1 MKAPMPASSLEAN
14 KALVLAH
21 YDAVTNRHDP
31 DAIRTQVTSD
41 FFDHAANAAMT
52 ADDVIAHSKALHATF
67 GEMNAAVES
76 IIAEGDTVAARV
88 VWRGVH
94 EGPWRGIAPTGKRFE
109 FRGMTF
115 WRIRDGRIAERWAE
129 VDFASLE
136 KQLKG

>member
-1 MKAPMPASSLEAN
+1 MPASSLEAN

-21 YDAVTNRHDP
+21 YDAVTNGHDP

-41 FFDHAANAAMT
+41 SFDHVTNATMSAEEVISHSAAMH
-52 ADDVIAHSKALHATF
+52 VTF
-67 GEMNAAVES
+67 GEFSAAAES
-76 IIAEGDTVAARV
+76 IVAEGDMVAARV

-94 EGPWRGIAPTGKRFE
+94 KGPWRGIQPTGKRFE

>member
-1 MKAPMPASSLEAN
+1 MKAQCLSRPSN

-31 DAIRTQVTSD
+31 DAIRSQIASD

-52 ADDVIAHSKALHATF
+52 AADVIAHSTALHATF

-88 VWRGVH
+88 VWRGMH
-94 EGPWRGIAPTGKRFE
+94 KGAWRDVAPTGKHFE

-115 WRIRDGRIAERWAE
+115 WRIRDGKIAERWAE

-136 KQLKG
+136 KQLRG

>member
-1 MKAPMPASSLEAN
+1 
-14 KALVLAH
+14 
-21 YDAVTNRHDP
+21 
-31 DAIRTQVTSD
+31 
-41 FFDHAANAAMT
+41 MT
-52 ADDVIAHSKALHATF
+52 ADDVIAHSAALHATF

-94 EGPWRGIAPTGKRFE
+94 KGPWRGIAPTGKRFE

-115 WRIRDGRIAERWAE
+115 WRICDGRIAERWAE

>member
-1 MKAPMPASSLEAN
+1 MKVAMSASSLEAN

-31 DAIRTQVTSD
+31 DAIRTQVSPD
-41 FFDHAANAAMT
+41 FFDHAANAAMS
-52 ADDVIAHSKALHATF
+52 ADDVIAHFKALHATF
-67 GEMNAAVES
+67 GEMNASVET
-76 IIAEGDTVAARV
+76 IIAEGDIVAARV

-94 EGPWRGIAPTGKRFE
+94 RGPWRGIAPTDKRIE
-109 FRGMTF
+109 FRGMMF
-115 WRIRDGRIAERWAE
+115 WRIRDNRIAERWAE

>member
-1 MKAPMPASSLEAN
+1 MKVPMPVSSLEAN

-31 DAIRTQVTSD
+31 DAIRAQVTSD

-67 GEMNAAVES
+67 GEMNASVET

-94 EGPWRGIAPTGKRFE
+94 RGPWRGIAPTGKRIE

-136 KQLKG
+136 KQLRD

>member
-1 MKAPMPASSLEAN
+1 MPVMSLEAN

-21 YDAVTNRHDP
+21 YDAVTNRHDS
-31 DAIRTQVTSD
+31 DAIRTQVTPD

-52 ADDVIAHSKALHATF
+52 ADDVIAHSRALHATF

-76 IIAEGDTVAARV
+76 IVAEGDTVAARV
-88 VWRGVH
+88 TWRGVH
-94 EGPWRGIAPTGKRFE
+94 KGPWRGVAPTGKRFE

-136 KQLKG
+136 KQLKS

>member
-1 MKAPMPASSLEAN
+1 MPTSNLEAN
-14 KALVLAH
+14 KALVHAH
-21 YDAVTNRHDP
+21 YDAVTNNHDP

-41 FFDHAANAAMT
+41 FFDHAANAVMS
-52 ADDVIAHSKALHATF
+52 ADQVIAHSAALHATF
-67 GEMNAAVES
+67 GELKATAES
-76 IIAEGDTVAARV
+76 IVAEGDMVAARV

-94 EGPWRGIAPTGKRFE
+94 KGPWRGIAPTGKRFE

-136 KQLKG
+136 QQLRG

>member
-1 MKAPMPASSLEAN
+1 MPVSSLEAN

-52 ADDVIAHSKALHATF
+52 ADDVIAHSAALHATF

-76 IIAEGDTVAARV
+76 IIAEGDTLRPAWSGAAC
-88 VWRGVH
+88 
-94 EGPWRGIAPTGKRFE
+94 T
-109 FRGMTF
+109 
-115 WRIRDGRIAERWAE
+115 RDPGAASRPPENASN
-129 VDFASLE
+129 FAA
-136 KQLKG
+136 

>member
-1 MKAPMPASSLEAN
+1 MPVSSLEAN

-31 DAIRTQVTSD
+31 DAIRSQITSD

-76 IIAEGDTVAARV
+76 IIAEGNTSLPAWSGAAC
-88 VWRGVH
+88 
-94 EGPWRGIAPTGKRFE
+94 T
-109 FRGMTF
+109 
-115 WRIRDGRIAERWAE
+115 RDLGAALRRPESASH
-129 VDFASLE
+129 FAA
-136 KQLKG
+136 

>member
-1 MKAPMPASSLEAN
+1 HAADPRAIPRPVSSDCH
-14 KALVLAH
+14 AH
-21 YDAVTNRHDP
+21 P
-31 DAIRTQVTSD
+31 
-41 FFDHAANAAMT
+41 ANAAMT

-76 IIAEGDTVAARV
+76 IIAEGNTCAARV
-88 VWRGVH
+88 VGRGVH

-129 VDFASLE
+129 
-136 KQLKG
+136 